1 MGPRSMTDIRGLFAA
16 EAEQRLSRLGQL
28 TIELEQHPHDGS
40 EVIGEIF
47 REVHTLKGAAAVV
60 GFEAVGRY
68 AHEVEGRLEDLRSG
82 AVVCTPV
89 IVDALL
95 VAIDHLG
102 AMIAS
107 SVAGDMASDDDAAD
121 AVLVALAA
129 AFDPPVGP
137 DVAAAS
143 SPDPVAGAVAPLA
156 FAPAEVGT
164 AIADLPAV
172 AEPAID
178 APPVSVATAVRQRPV
193 PARDGGGTVMVPVGR
208 LDDLVRMVGEAAT
221 GLLRVGRAL
230 ADRFDVQPDAVSE
243 LGELSRVLYELQER
257 AMRTLMVPVATIT
270 DQLQRAVRDAARSLG
285 KEVRWEV
292 RGESTELDRNILHQ
306 LSDSLLHLVR
316 NAVDHG
322 IETTQERVAAGKPA
336 QAVVRLHAMQLG
348 SEVIIAITD
357 DGGGID
363 IDRVRQR
370 AARMGVDVSTLSDDE
385 ALQLVFRSGLSTA
398 TFVSELSGR
407 GVGLDV
413 VRAHVEAARG
423 RVEVRTTPGAGS
435 EFRIIV
441 PITLAVLHCLIV
453 ETAGQRFALPLH
465 RVALARAADPASDLH
480 VEGRRAILLDG
491 RPVPVSDLGEVIEL
505 SDDRAAAGT
514 LVVVNGSIGRHAFG
528 VDALIGQ
535 RDVVV
540 KAMSALVPRLD
551 FVAGTSIEPDGS
563 ILLVLDPMAL
573 IERARRDGARS
584 VNDATAIVGPARRSG
599 KVLVVDDALTV
610 RELQRA
616 ILERAGFDVRVAR
629 DGIEALEQL
638 EIDVADLVL
647 TDVEMP
653 RMDGFTLTS
662 AIRARSAF
670 SNIPVLILTSLSN
683 DVDRQ
688 RGMDAGA
695 DGYIVKSAFDEQGL
709 LAAVDRV
716 IGAAA

>member
-1 MGPRSMTDIRGLFAA
+1 MGSRSLTDIRGLFAA

-28 TIELEQHPHDGS
+28 TIELEQRPTDDATI
-40 EVIGEIF
+40 IGEIF

-60 GFEAVGRY
+60 GFETVARY
-68 AHEVEGRLEDLRSG
+68 AHKVEGRLEELRSTS
-82 AVVCTPV
+82 VVCTPT
-89 IVDALL
+89 IADALL

-102 AMIAS
+102 TMITR
-107 SVAGDMASDDDAAD
+107 SVAGDGDADDGVSASVLAMLATAFEPTDDLAGGGASAQNVADPVLAPTD
-121 AVLVALAA
+121 AVPEVAARA
-129 AFDPPVGP
+129 QPPVVP
-137 DVAAAS
+137 
-143 SPDPVAGAVAPLA
+143 PTTLPVRPAPH
-156 FAPAEVGT
+156 
-164 AIADLPAV
+164 
-172 AEPAID
+172 
-178 APPVSVATAVRQRPV
+178 
-193 PARDGGGTVMVPVGR
+193 RDGGGTVMVPVER
-208 LDDLVRMVGEAAT
+208 LDELVRMVGEAAT

-230 ADRFDVQPDAVSE
+230 SDRFDVQPDELSE
-243 LGELSRVLYELQER
+243 IGELSRVLYDLQER

-270 DQLQRAVRDAARSLG
+270 DQLHRAVRDAARVLG

-292 RGESTELDRNILHQ
+292 RGEATELDRNILHQ

-322 IETTQERVAAGKPA
+322 IESAKDRAAAGKPTHA
-336 QAVVRLHAMQLG
+336 TVRMHAMQLG

-363 IDRVRQR
+363 VERVRQR
-370 AARMGVDVSTLSDDE
+370 ATRMGVDVSTLSDDD

-398 TFVSELSGR
+398 MFVSELSGR

-423 RVEVRTTPGAGS
+423 RVEVRTTPGVGS

-453 ETAGQRFALPLH
+453 ESAGQRFALPLH
-465 RVALARAADPASDLH
+465 RVAQAQAVDTTSEVH
-480 VEGRRAILLDG
+480 VEGRRAVLLEG

-505 SDDRAAAGT
+505 HGNGTGSGT
-514 LVVVNGSIGRHAFG
+514 LVVVNGSIGRHAFE
-528 VDALIGQ
+528 VQALVGQ

-540 KAMSALVPRLD
+540 KAMSPLVPRLD

-573 IERARRDGARS
+573 IERARRNGARS
-584 VNDATAIVGPARRSG
+584 ATESTAVDAPPPRGGR
-599 KVLVVDDALTV
+599 VLVVDDALTV

-629 DGIEALEQL
+629 DGVEALELL
-638 EIDVADLVL
+638 EVEVADLVL

-653 RMDGFTLTS
+653 RMDGFTLTTS
-662 AIRARSAF
+662 IRERSAF
-670 SNIPVLILTSLSN
+670 STIPVLILTSLSN
-683 DVDRQ
+683 DADRQ

-695 DGYIVKSAFDEQGL
+695 DGYIVKSAFDEVGL

-716 IGAAA
+716 IGPVS